1 MVYKIKKHIPESEA
15 LVERDRKVI
24 ATCQHLSSYPFVIDR
39 ARGEILTDVDGN
51 EYIDFLSSA
60 SSLNLGSANTHI
72 NQAIKEQLEK
82 CTQYNGGYS
91 YNEPMISYAERLV
104 SRYPGGVKAK
114 VCYGNCGSDCNDAA
128 VKFARAYTGRTK
140 IITFINGYHG
150 NTYCASSMTTCT
162 PRMHAK
168 MGPFMPEIY
177 HFPFFGTDVSDE
189 IAEREGTRA
198 IEEAFQLYMPAD
210 EVAAVIIEP
219 IQGDAGI
226 LPAHPIF
233 MRKLYDLCQKNGIL
247 FISEEVQQGFW
258 RTGKFFGIEHYP
270 GIIPDGIIMGKSIG
284 GSLTLGA
291 FMAREEIMNSLPAP
305 AHVFTLSG
313 NALACAAGRAAFDYY
328 ETDEF
333 QNILKHNSGQIV
345 EEMAE
350 LKKKHPETVDSFRGM
365 GMSQGILIVKKDS
378 EGCKVPDVDGVF
390 KIIFRAYEK
399 GLILITLGLNVLR
412 IQPPL
417 NIRPEKLHEGFVI
430 LDEAITDLEEGNIPD
445 EVLSYRHGW

>member
-1 MVYKIKKHIPESEA
+1 
-15 LVERDRKVI
+15 
-24 ATCQHLSSYPFVIDR
+24 
-39 ARGEILTDVDGN
+39 
-51 EYIDFLSSA
+51 
-60 SSLNLGSANTHI
+60 
-72 NQAIKEQLEK
+72 
-82 CTQYNGGYS
+82 
-91 YNEPMISYAERLV
+91 
-104 SRYPGGVKAK
+104 
-114 VCYGNCGSDCNDAA
+114 
-128 VKFARAYTGRTK
+128 
-140 IITFINGYHG
+140 
-150 NTYCASSMTTCT
+150 
-162 PRMHAK
+162 
-168 MGPFMPEIY
+168 
-177 HFPFFGTDVSDE
+177 
-189 IAEREGTRA
+189 
-198 IEEAFQLYMPAD
+198 
-210 EVAAVIIEP
+210 
-219 IQGDAGI
+219 
-226 LPAHPIF
+226 
-233 MRKLYDLCQKNGIL
+233 MRKLYDLCKKNGIL

-258 RTGKFFGIEHYP
+258 RTGKFFGIEHYQ

-291 FMAREEIMNSLPAP
+291 FMAWEKIMNSLPAP

-313 NALACAAGRAAFDYY
+313 NALACASGRAAFDYY

-333 QNILKHNSGQIV
+333 QNILKNNSCQIV
-345 EEMAE
+345 DEMKE
-350 LKKKHPETVDSFRGM
+350 LKRKHPETVDSFRGL